1 MSHKITFPT
10 FRTTRWIL
18 RGVDERP
25 PPVRIAG
32 FRQSNRQEVTVTTR
46 QPTALRQR
54 MLDDMRL
61 RNMAAGTCR
70 SYVRSVADF
79 SAFHGRSPDELT
91 LEDVRDYQL
100 HLVARGLKAASI
112 CPIMSALR
120 FLYGVTLD
128 RPEQAARIPL
138 PRKADPLPAILS
150 QDEVARLLGAVADLW
165 MRALLTTVYAAGL
178 RVSEAVGLQV
188 TDIDSGRMTI
198 RVREGK
204 GGRDRYVML
213 SPQLLAI
220 LRAHWRRA
228 RSWPPLFARPGP
240 PPPIT
245 VRTVQRACRETV
257 EAAGLDKSVTVHTLR
272 HCFATHLLE
281 QGVDIRVI
289 QGLLGH
295 RHIASTTRYARV
307 ALSTIGQ
314 VQSPLELLNLGTPAP
329 A

>member
-1 MSHKITFPT
+1 MTTQPITP
-10 FRTTRWIL
+10 
-18 RGVDERP
+18 
-25 PPVRIAG
+25 
-32 FRQSNRQEVTVTTR
+32 
-46 QPTALRQR
+46 LRQR
-54 MLDDMRL
+54 MLDDMQL
-61 RNMAAGTCR
+61 RNMALSTR
-70 SYVRSVADF
+70 KVYVSSVANF
-79 SAFHGRSPDELT
+79 SAFHGHSPDQLT

-100 HLVARGLKAASI
+100 HLVARGLKASTI

-120 FLYGVTLD
+120 FLYAVTLD

-150 QDEVARLLGAVADLW
+150 PDEVARLLAAIPDPR
-165 MRALLTTVYAAGL
+165 MRTLLTTVYAAGL

-188 TDIDSGRMTI
+188 TDIDSARMTI

-204 GGRDRYVML
+204 GARDRYVML

-220 LRAHWRRA
+220 LRTHWCRTHSRP
-228 RSWPPLFARPGP
+228 WLFPGP
-240 PPPIT
+240 DPSRPIT
-245 VRTVQRACRETV
+245 ARTVQRACCAAV

-295 RHIASTTRYARV
+295 RHITSTTRYARV
-307 ALSTIGQ
+307 ALSTISQ

>member
-1 MSHKITFPT
+1 MTQT
-10 FRTTRWIL
+10 Q
-18 RGVDERP
+18 
-25 PPVRIAG
+25 A
-32 FRQSNRQEVTVTTR
+32 VT
-46 QPTALRQR
+46 PLRQR
-54 MLDDMRL
+54 MLDDMKL
-61 RNMAAGTCR
+61 RNLAAGTR
-70 SYVRSVADF
+70 RTYVRSVADF

-100 HLVARGLKAASI
+100 HLVARGLKASTI
-112 CPIMSALR
+112 CQVMSALR
-120 FLYGVTLD
+120 FLYAVTLD
-128 RPEQAARIPL
+128 RPEEAARIPL

-150 QDEVARLLGAVADLW
+150 RDEVARLLGAVAGLW

-178 RVSEAVGLQV
+178 RVSEAVALEV
-188 TDIDSGRMTI
+188 TDIDSARMTI

-220 LRAHWRRA
+220 LRAHWRRT
-228 RSWPPLFARPGP
+228 RSRPWLFPGP
-240 PPPIT
+240 DPFRPIT
-245 VRTVQRACRETV
+245 VRTVQRACREAV
-257 EAAGLDKSVTVHTLR
+257 EAARLDKSVTVHTLR

-295 RHIASTTRYARV
+295 RHIVSTIRYTRV

-314 VQSPLELLNLGTPAP
+314 VQSPLELLNLGTSAS

>member
-1 MSHKITFPT
+1 MAQMQA
-10 FRTTRWIL
+10 RT
-18 RGVDERP
+18 P
-25 PPVRIAG
+25 
-32 FRQSNRQEVTVTTR
+32 
-46 QPTALRQR
+46 LRQR

-61 RNMAAGTCR
+61 RSMADSTRR

-100 HLVARGLKAASI
+100 HLIARGLKASSI

-120 FLYGVTLD
+120 FLYAVTLD
-128 RPEQAARIPL
+128 RPEDAARIPL

-150 QDEVARLLGAVADLW
+150 PDEVARLLGAIADLR

-178 RVSEAVGLQV
+178 RVSEVVGLQV
-188 TDIDSGRMTI
+188 TDIESARMTI

-204 GGRDRYVML
+204 GRRDRYVML

-220 LRAHWRRA
+220 LRAHWRRTHS
-228 RSWPPLFARPGP
+228 RLWLFPGP
-240 PPPIT
+240 DPSRPIT
-245 VRTVQRACRETV
+245 ARTVQRACRDAV
-257 EAAGLDKSVTVHTLR
+257 DASGLDKSVTVHTLR

-295 RHIASTTRYARV
+295 RQIASTTRYARV

-314 VQSPLELLNLGTPAP
+314 VQSPLELLNLGRASPA
-329 A
+329 